1 MQVETHM
8 NIIFSSWLV
17 IADVAN
23 LSKNIPLQETMQKI
37 VEKGTMNI
45 LLNVNVANYG
55 KKVNVIK
62 SIQFPI
68 VNPVQNLIKGSNL

>member
-1 MQVETHM
+1 
-8 NIIFSSWLV
+8 
-17 IADVAN
+17 
-23 LSKNIPLQETMQKI
+23 MQKI